1 MCIGPTG
8 VLIQQHHYQAVPASE
23 EKLTSGTFGV
33 NINNT
38 AVDSS
43 RWVYQT
49 QLFKIN
55 LGINNISNSCSFS
68 TVLEQTRM
76 LKGDLGR

>member
-1 MCIGPTG
+1 

-33 NINNT
+33 NLNNT

-55 LGINNISNSCSFS
+55 LVISNISILVHFQQYWNK
-68 TVLEQTRM
+68 LEC
-76 LKGDLGR
+76 

>member
-1 MCIGPTG
+1 

-33 NINNT
+33 NLNNT

-55 LGINNISNSCSFS
+55 LVINNISILVHFQQYWNK
-68 TVLEQTRM
+68 LEC
-76 LKGDLGR
+76 